1 MTMTPVHGRAS
12 SSRTRLVGAITA
24 MKILIAGLAVLL
36 WGASP
41 AFADLRLTM
50 HDGRVSIVAK
60 DATVRQI
67 LTEWARVGQTRIVN
81 VERIPGGP
89 VTLELDNVTEMQA
102 LEVLLR
108 PLSGYIAA
116 PRVVAAANLSVYDR
130 IIIMPTLAEARLAR
144 MASASPPG
152 ASSMQP
158 APPVF
163 QQAPPVP
170 QPAEDDQ
177 SYDPGPPNMPSVANM
192 PNVPNMPNAA
202 PPPETMRNPPANN
215 FQKGLEVG
223 RVEFRRLAS
232 PPVTSAGSPLPP
244 SGGVAVPGMIAPAPL
259 PPGQPAGAPGQPV
272 RRPGGP

>member
-1 MTMTPVHGRAS
+1 
-12 SSRTRLVGAITA
+12 
-24 MKILIAGLAVLL
+24 MKVLIAGLAALL

-50 HDGRVSIVAK
+50 HDGRVSIAAK

-67 LTEWARVGQTRIVN
+67 LIEWARVGQTRIVN

-102 LEVLLR
+102 LEILLR

-116 PRVVAAANLSVYDR
+116 PRAVGAANLSAYDR
-130 IIIMPTLAEARLAR
+130 IIIMPTLAEGRPAML
-144 MASASPPG
+144 ASAAPPSAG
-152 ASSMQP
+152 AFPSAP
-158 APPVF
+158 PPPVF
-163 QQAPPVP
+163 QQAAPMP

-177 SYDPGPPNMPSVANM
+177 SNEVPAATVATAG
-192 PNVPNMPNAA
+192 NVGEPAEIRA
-202 PPPETMRNPPANN
+202 PPPNT

-223 RVEFRRLAS
+223 RAEFRSLPRA
-232 PPVTSAGSPLPP
+232 PVTSAGSPLPP
-244 SGGVAVPGMIAPAPL
+244 SRGVAAPGMIAPAPL

>member
-1 MTMTPVHGRAS
+1 MTTVTIVRSPLERA
-12 SSRTRLVGAITA
+12 RGLWLDA
-24 MKILIAGLAVLL
+24 MNTLAVGVAALL
-36 WGASP
+36 LSAWP
-41 AFADLRLTM
+41 AFADLTLTM
-50 HDGRVSIVAK
+50 HDGRVSLVAK
-60 DATVRQI
+60 DATIRQI

-116 PRVVAAANLSVYDR
+116 PRGVAAANLSVYDR
-130 IIIMPTLAEARLAR
+130 IIIMPTLAEARPAL
-144 MASASPPG
+144 MASTSPPSG
-152 ASSMQP
+152 TLSSP
-158 APPVF
+158 PPPPVF
-163 QQAPPVP
+163 QQTATIP
-170 QPAEDDQ
+170 QAAEDDQ
-177 SYDPGPPNMPSVANM
+177 SYDPGTPNMPSAANM
-192 PNVPNMPNAA
+192 PNVPNMPNAVA
-202 PPPETMRNPPANN
+202 PPETMRNPPVNN

-244 SGGVAVPGMIAPAPL
+244 SGGVAVPGMIAPAPVA
-259 PPGQPAGAPGQPV
+259 PAAPGQPV